1 VKEDYSIPKHPVPI
15 RLALAWQ
22 EPRELSLYLG
32 EHAEKHTGAEYPS
45 DLLNAGDSFLPAIES
60 DGSLLLFNRI
70 AVMVLSVSAK
80 YEERPAAARVEEE
93 GDRTVADV
101 ELVLEDGKRVAGVVT
116 YWRPRGQR
124 RLQDYLNSADHFI
137 PVRDGEIIHLVNR
150 DRIVSVST
158 R

>member
-1 VKEDYSIPKHPVPI
+1 MKEDYSVPKHPVPI

-22 EPRELSLYLG
+22 EPEELSLYLG

-45 DLLNAGDSFLPAIES
+45 DLLNGGDSFLPTIGS

-80 YEERPAAARVEEE
+80 YEERPAGDRVEEE
-93 GDRTVADV
+93 GDRTVAEV
-101 ELVLEDGKRVAGVVT
+101 EFALEDGKRIAGVVT

-124 RLQDYLNSADHFI
+124 RLQDYLNSAEHFV